1 MDLIKKMCGSF
12 DFTTISSE
20 LYALIP
26 QDKTDVETAKKAV
39 DYGYP
44 GVAPILPVLIYWLQD
59 LNWPVAQELTPFLAK
74 IGAPLKQPV
83 LDVLKTQD
91 SIWKYWVVSELVDTT
106 DLQLAKAIAPELQHL
121 KLKTVASV
129 DEDDISVNSAIDA
142 ILHKLQTQRP

>member
-1 MDLIKKMCGSF
+1 
-12 DFTTISSE
+12 
-20 LYALIP
+20 
-26 QDKTDVETAKKAV
+26 
-39 DYGYP
+39 
-44 GVAPILPVLIYWLQD
+44 
-59 LNWPVAQELTPFLAK
+59 
-74 IGAPLKQPV
+74 V

-121 KLKTVASV
+121 KLKTAASV